1 MTKRNE
7 FQQYEYTKLVW
18 FKYQLQQEKF
28 LKQTQ
33 EGKAIQLRRDEMWLF
48 EVDTLLGPTRAEII
62 VSKGVDKLKYD
73 LILGGNKE
81 K

>member
-1 MTKRNE
+1 
-7 FQQYEYTKLVW
+7 
-18 FKYQLQQEKF
+18 
-28 LKQTQ
+28 
-33 EGKAIQLRRDEMWLF
+33 MWLF